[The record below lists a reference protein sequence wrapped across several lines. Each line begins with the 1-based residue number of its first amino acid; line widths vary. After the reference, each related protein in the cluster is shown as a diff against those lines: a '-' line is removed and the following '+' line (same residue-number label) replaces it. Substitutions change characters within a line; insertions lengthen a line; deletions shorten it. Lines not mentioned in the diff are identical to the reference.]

1 MQNKSAGS
9 ELQSPG
15 GSQFAASGQF
25 EENSRRGASPP
36 SGSSVS
42 DSIARGKEAVGS
54 AANEA
59 MNSVGTDLQSLR
71 TDLNGLKDTLTK
83 FMSQAAG
90 EAAKSARE
98 VSSNVAG
105 RVGGVANDLADRGA
119 EMASTAS
126 EQAKSFASELESMAC
141 RNPIGALAGA
151 VVIGVM
157 IGVLGRRS

>member
-1 MQNKSAGS
+1 MENTSARS

-15 GSQFAASGQF
+15 SSQFAGGGQF
-25 EENSRRGASPP
+25 KENSRGGSAAPGGP
-36 SGSSVS
+36 SIS

-59 MNSVGTDLQSLR
+59 MNSAGTDLQSLR

-90 EAAKSARE
+90 ETAKSARE

-119 EMASTAS
+119 EMAPTAS
-126 EQAKSFASELESMAC
+126 EQAKSFASELENMAR